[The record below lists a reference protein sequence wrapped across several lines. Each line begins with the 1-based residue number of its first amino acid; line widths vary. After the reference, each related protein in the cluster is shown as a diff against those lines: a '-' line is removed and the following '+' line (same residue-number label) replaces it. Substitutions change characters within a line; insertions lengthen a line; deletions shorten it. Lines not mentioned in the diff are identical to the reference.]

1 MYCPSCGSVNSDD
14 ATFCATC
21 GSVLTT
27 IANGDALAG
36 SQEPL
41 FLYISVT
48 RLILM
53 SVASVGFYEA
63 YWIYKNWKY
72 INEREGRGL
81 HPFWRGI
88 FGVFFCHSLLGEIK
102 KDKAASALIEPSFSV
117 HLATGWVILTILTEY
132 IIGPFVSIPGIEVV
146 IVMPSYLF
154 FVPVQKYINL
164 VTEKRSPGAGYYG
177 WSAGHIVCL
186 ILGLP
191 SWATIIF
198 FLFQ

>member
-1 MYCPSCGSVNSDD
+1 MYCRHCGSANPDYVN
-14 ATFCATC
+14 FCAEC
-21 GSVLTT
+21 GT
-27 IANGDALAG
+27 ALG

-53 SVASVGFYEA
+53 SVASVGLYEA

-72 INEREGRGL
+72 IKEREFTPAARAAIG

-88 FGVFFCHSLLGEIK
+88 FGIFFCHSLLRRIK
-102 KDKAASALIEPSFSV
+102 EDEAASKLIEPSFSV
-117 HLATGWVILTILTEY
+117 HLATGWVILTILTEF
-132 IIGPFVSIPGIEVV
+132 IGPFVPIPGIEVI

-164 VTEKRSPGAGYYG
+164 VTDKQKRLS
-177 WSAGHIVCL
+177 CL
-186 ILGLP
+186 
-191 SWATIIF
+191 
-198 FLFQ
+198 